1 MHNLRIEDMVTII
14 EKKKKFYDELLN
26 YARLHNA
33 FIVTTDR
40 FIE

>member
-1 MHNLRIEDMVTII
+1 MITVV

-26 YARLHNA
+26 FARLQNA